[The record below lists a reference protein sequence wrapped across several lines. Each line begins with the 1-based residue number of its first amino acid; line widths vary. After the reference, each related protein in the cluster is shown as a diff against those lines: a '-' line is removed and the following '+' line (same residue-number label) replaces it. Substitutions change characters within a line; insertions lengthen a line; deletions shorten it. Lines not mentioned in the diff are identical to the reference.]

1 MTMEQLYFF
10 AALVEEG
17 TISGAARRLHMSQPP
32 VSIQLKNLENEC
44 GIRLFERGARQITLT
59 DAGRVL
65 YNYAQ
70 KIVELKTSAE
80 DDMKSLKAGKKGSIR
95 LGIASSGTCEEFIRG
110 VAAFRA
116 EHENISFKVYD
127 DNTLELLKA
136 MEKQKIEL
144 AVVRTPFPKKGLDVV
159 SMVNDRIVAA
169 GLPEMI
175 DHLPEEIMIKDVKDK
190 PLIIYR
196 RWEKL
201 IRENIDHEKI
211 KVDFLCI
218 NDDSRTSLQW
228 AEAGLG
234 VALIPESILP
244 LSHKLSF
251 RRLSE
256 ENFSSSIC
264 LIKRQDRRVS
274 EGAEEFY
281 RTFQKMFFKEDM
293 SLMDYINIQK

>member
-1 MTMEQLYFF
+1 
-10 AALVEEG
+10 
-17 TISGAARRLHMSQPP
+17 MSQPP
-32 VSIQLKNLENEC
+32 VSIQLKNLENEL
-44 GIRLFERGARQITLT
+44 GVKLFERGARQISITE
-59 DAGRVL
+59 AGSLL

-70 KIVELKTSAE
+70 KIVELKNSAE

-95 LGIASSGTCEEFIRG
+95 LGVASSGTCDEFIRG

-127 DNTLELLKA
+127 DNTFDLLKSL
-136 MEKQKIEL
+136 EKQKIEL
-144 AVVRTPFPKKGLDVV
+144 AIVRTPFPKKGMDVV
-159 SMVNDRIVAA
+159 SIVNDRIVAA
-169 GLPEMI
+169 GLPEI
-175 DHLPEEIMIKDVKDK
+175 IGELPEEIMLKDIKKL

-201 IRENIDHEKI
+201 IRENMEHEKI
-211 KVDFLCI
+211 KIDFLCI

-244 LSHKLSF
+244 LAHNLSY

-256 ENFSSSIC
+256 DNFSSSIC
-264 LIKRQDRRVS
+264 LVKRSDRHIS
-274 EGAEEFY
+274 EGAEEFFM
-281 RTFQKMFFKEDM
+281 TFKNMFSE
-293 SLMDYINIQK
+293 

>member
-1 MTMEQLYFF
+1 MTMEQLYVFT
-10 AALVEEG
+10 ALVEEG

-32 VSIQLKNLENEC
+32 VSIQLKNLENEL
-44 GIRLFERGARQITLT
+44 GVKLFERGARQISITE
-59 DAGRVL
+59 AGSLL

-70 KIVELKTSAE
+70 KIVELKNSAE

-95 LGIASSGTCEEFIRG
+95 LGVASSGTCDEFIRG

-127 DNTLELLKA
+127 DNTFDLLKSL
-136 MEKQKIEL
+136 EKQKIEL
-144 AVVRTPFPKKGLDVV
+144 AIVRTPFPKKGMDVV
-159 SMVNDRIVAA
+159 SIVNDRIVAA
-169 GLPEMI
+169 GLPEI
-175 DHLPEEIMIKDVKDK
+175 IGELPEEIMLKDIKKL

-201 IRENIDHEKI
+201 IRENMEHEKI
-211 KVDFLCI
+211 KIDFLCI

-244 LSHKLSF
+244 LAHNLSY

-256 ENFSSSIC
+256 DNFSSSIC
-264 LIKRQDRRVS
+264 LVKRSDRHIS
-274 EGAEEFY
+274 EGAEEFFM
-281 RTFQKMFFKEDM
+281 TFKNMFSE
-293 SLMDYINIQK
+293 

>member
-10 AALVEEG
+10 TALVEEG

-32 VSIQLKNLENEC
+32 VSIQLKNLENEL
-44 GIRLFERGARQITLT
+44 GVKLFERGARQISITE
-59 DAGRVL
+59 AGSLL

-70 KIVELKTSAE
+70 KIVELKNSAE

-95 LGIASSGTCEEFIRG
+95 LGVASSGTCDEFIRG
-110 VAAFRA
+110 VSTFRA

-127 DNTLELLKA
+127 DNTFDLLKSL
-136 MEKQKIEL
+136 EKQKIEL
-144 AVVRTPFPKKGLDVV
+144 AVVRTPFPKKGMDVV
-159 SMVNDRIVAA
+159 SIVNDRIVAA
-169 GLPEMI
+169 GLPEI
-175 DHLPEEIMIKDVKDK
+175 IGDLPEEIMLKDIKKL

-196 RWEKL
+196 RWEKI
-201 IRENIDHEKI
+201 IRENMEHEKI
-211 KVDFLCI
+211 KIDFLCI

-244 LSHKLSF
+244 LAHNLSH

-256 ENFSSSIC
+256 DNFSSSIC
-264 LIKRQDRRVS
+264 LVKRSDRHIS
-274 EGAEEFY
+274 EGAEEFF
-281 RTFQKMFFKEDM
+281 RTFKNMF
-293 SLMDYINIQK
+293 SAAGY